1 MTYKSDWKIQRI
13 VERTLQVLIE
23 LCIDMANHIISD
35 EDLRLSTGYADTF
48 RVLMENN
55 IISKELCKS
64 MEKMAKFRNV
74 IVHQYESIEPSIIIS
89 ILHKNL
95 VRFREISKSNHQAS
109 ALIKSISKER
119 YVDRPCSSLSII
131 SSYREVIMLRR
142 LMNKL
147 MRVDSHRFTPVAIEE
162 SSELLRAEGATR
174 APLIDDQRGPV
185 LAQRGFTLI
194 EIIVVVTIVGLLLA
208 LVGPKIISGLGK
220 GQQGA
225 AKAQV
230 ELLGQTLDAFR
241 LDVGRYPTT
250 QEGLS
255 ALITN
260 PGITNW
266 DGPYIKKNEIPKD
279 PWGKPYI
286 YQCPGTHGEYDLYS
300 YGADGTQ
307 GGEKENKDILSWE

>member
-1 MTYKSDWKIQRI
+1 
-13 VERTLQVLIE
+13 
-23 LCIDMANHIISD
+23 
-35 EDLRLSTGYADTF
+35 
-48 RVLMENN
+48 
-55 IISKELCKS
+55 
-64 MEKMAKFRNV
+64 
-74 IVHQYESIEPSIIIS
+74 
-89 ILHKNL
+89 
-95 VRFREISKSNHQAS
+95 
-109 ALIKSISKER
+109 
-119 YVDRPCSSLSII
+119 
-131 SSYREVIMLRR
+131 MLR
-142 LMNKL
+142 KL
-147 MRVDSHRFTPVAIEE
+147 MSKLKRINDRRRPVLAQRGPVLTE
-162 SSELLRAEGATR
+162 
-174 APLIDDQRGPV
+174 RGPV

-279 PWGKPYI
+279 PWGKPYV

-307 GGEKENKDILSWE
+307 GGEKENKDVVSWE